1 MYLQEEIKAIT
12 SKLAK
17 LYDSPITIIT
27 KESGYSRPTVSKFYN
42 LHPLKPSSIEK
53 LYDVCL
59 ELIEKKEKK
68 RNQSLQK
75 EHSLL
80 KGVKPNIQTSLE
92 V

>member
-1 MYLQEEIKAIT
+1 MYLQEEIRAIT
-12 SKLAK
+12 SKMTK
-17 LYDSPITIIT
+17 LYDNPITIIT
-27 KESGYSRPTVSKFYN
+27 KESGFSRPTVSKFYN

-59 ELIEKKEKK
+59 ELIEKKETK
-68 RNQSLQK
+68 RNQSLKK

-80 KGVKPNIQTSLE
+80 KGVKSIIQTSLE

>member
-1 MYLQEEIKAIT
+1 MYLQEEIRAIT
-12 SKLAK
+12 NKMAK
-17 LYDSPITIIT
+17 LYDNPITIIT
-27 KESGYSRPTVSKFYN
+27 RESGFSRPTVSKFYN

-68 RNQSLQK
+68 RNRSIKK
-75 EHSLL
+75 ENSMLNA
-80 KGVKPNIQTSLE
+80 VKPDIQTSLE

>member
-1 MYLQEEIKAIT
+1 MYLQEEIRAIT
-12 SKLAK
+12 GKMAK

-27 KESGYSRPTVSKFYN
+27 KESGFSRPTVSKFYN
-42 LHPLKPSSIEK
+42 LQALKPSSIEK

-59 ELIEKKEKK
+59 DLIEKKEKK
-68 RNQSLQK
+68 RKQSLQK

-80 KGVKPNIQTSLE
+80 NGVKPAIQTSLN

>member
-1 MYLQEEIKAIT
+1 MYLQEEIRAIT
-12 SKLAK
+12 NKMAK
-17 LYDSPITIIT
+17 LYDNPITIIT
-27 KESGYSRPTVSKFYN
+27 RESGFSRPTVSKFYN

-68 RNQSLQK
+68 RNLSIKK
-75 EHSLL
+75 EHSMLNA
-80 KGVKPNIQTSLE
+80 VKPNTQTSLE